1 MDERNSMGKD
11 KMNIIID
18 LVSFYQEFVK
28 KLKLDLISKEGDI
41 RSKQTIVDDENF
53 RNRDLEKE
61 VRNLKYEAKDLHED
75 KLEALKRMTAVE
87 MQKRDNDDRVKQI
100 EAKYQENV

>member
-1 MDERNSMGKD
+1 MVE
-11 KMNIIID
+11 
-18 LVSFYQEFVK
+18 
-28 KLKLDLISKEGDI
+28 
-41 RSKQTIVDDENF
+41 DENF

-87 MQKRDNDDRVKQI
+87 MQKRDNDERVKQI

>member
-1 MDERNSMGKD
+1 M
-11 KMNIIID
+11 
-18 LVSFYQEFVK
+18 
-28 KLKLDLISKEGDI
+28 
-41 RSKQTIVDDENF
+41 VDDENF

-75 KLEALKRMTAVE
+75 KLEALKRMTVVE
-87 MQKRDNDDRVKQI
+87 MQKRDNDERVKQI

>member
-1 MDERNSMGKD
+1 M
-11 KMNIIID
+11 
-18 LVSFYQEFVK
+18 
-28 KLKLDLISKEGDI
+28 
-41 RSKQTIVDDENF
+41 VDDENF

-87 MQKRDNDDRVKQI
+87 MQKRDNDERVKQI